1 MGRPFRHCDSAG
13 SERRHDRPSVVRRR
27 ARTGQSPDPR
37 AADICP
43 VGPRAAALPSAAPR
57 SSPGVVRSLGRFLPV
72 QVAWIAEGL
81 LPWSEHRVGSLVPCG
96 FEAYARV
103 FHPAVRY
110 PDDELFGIDSD
121 DPDEDVT
128 WAEVAAFNG
137 RTAHPAMEW
146 ASITGSWEFQ
156 GNDDQPGLWNDAP
169 AEGHL
174 PVSVARDLTA
184 VLARFTTTPG
194 DCWFGLEQG
203 VGSGPTEAPRLAL
216 PPREY
221 VLQPG
226 PLDLAA
232 ANLADEPAE
241 QSANLWW
248 PDDRAW
254 FVATDIDLM
263 TTYVGGS
270 AACIADLLAA
280 DGVEAAQVPADQRTT
295 WDADTVNPAPLGAP
309 S

>member
-1 MGRPFRHCDSAG
+1 
-13 SERRHDRPSVVRRR
+13 
-27 ARTGQSPDPR
+27 
-37 AADICP
+37 
-43 VGPRAAALPSAAPR
+43 
-57 SSPGVVRSLGRFLPV
+57 V
-72 QVAWIAEGL
+72 QHAWIAEAL
-81 LPWSEHRVGSLVPCG
+81 HPFAEHRVGSVVPPV
-96 FEAYARV
+96 FDAFARV

-110 PDDELFGIDSD
+110 ADDWFD
-121 DPDEDVT
+121 DDGPLPPDEDVT

-137 RTAHPAMEW
+137 RTAHRAMEW
-146 ASITGSWEFQ
+146 ASITGSWDFR
-156 GNDDQPGLWNDAP
+156 GSDDQPGMWNDAP

-174 PVSVARDLTA
+174 PVSVASRLAA
-184 VLARFTTTPG
+184 VLSRHTTTPA
-194 DCWFGLEQG
+194 DCWFGVWDGFGWVVITGATLELPAR
-203 VGSGPTEAPRLAL
+203 SFALEHGPVQQASENRAP
-216 PPREY
+216 
-221 VLQPG
+221 
-226 PLDLAA
+226 
-232 ANLADEPAE
+232 EPSE

-248 PDDRAW
+248 PADRAW

>member
-1 MGRPFRHCDSAG
+1 VQIAGRPVESDIRPAG
-13 SERRHDRPSVVRRR
+13 WITEALRPF
-27 ARTGQSPDPR
+27 T
-37 AADICP
+37 
-43 VGPRAAALPSAAPR
+43 
-57 SSPGVVRSLGRFLPV
+57 
-72 QVAWIAEGL
+72 
-81 LPWSEHRVGSLVPCG
+81 EHAVGSLVPPV

-110 PDDELFGIDSD
+110 PDDWFPETESAEPDSSESLS
-121 DPDEDVT
+121 PDEDVT

-146 ASITGSWEFQ
+146 ASITGSWEFR
-156 GNDDQPGLWNDAP
+156 GNDDQPGMWNDAP

-174 PVSVARDLTA
+174 PVSVATRLAA
-184 VLARFTTTPG
+184 VLARHTATPT
-194 DCWFGLEQG
+194 DCWFGVWEGFGFFPAGGL
-203 VGSGPTEAPRLAL
+203 TLAL
-216 PPREY
+216 PGREHW
-221 VLQPG
+221 LLRG
-226 PLDLAA
+226 PVDLAA
-232 ANLADEPAE
+232 ANMAEEPSE

-280 DGVEAAQVPADQRTT
+280 DGLEAAPVPADQRVT
-295 WDADTVNPAPLGAP
+295 WDADTVNPLPMDGP
-309 S
+309 G